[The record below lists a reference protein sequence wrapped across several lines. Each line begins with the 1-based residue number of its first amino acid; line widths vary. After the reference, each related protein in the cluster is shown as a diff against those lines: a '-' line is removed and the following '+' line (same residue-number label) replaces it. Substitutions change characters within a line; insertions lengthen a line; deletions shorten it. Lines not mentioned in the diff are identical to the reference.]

1 MKLLNKWLVVAL
13 AAVAFVGCDNNET
26 EPSVITTIKNFYL
39 TSTDS
44 VDVVDYTVFSVN
56 ADTFLIHEGVTYTGF
71 IQNRDSILYG
81 TSLKAVMPIV
91 TTANVV
97 SAIMFHD
104 TITYTGNDTLNF
116 EQPVRAT
123 VYAQNAD
130 TLQRYLI
137 KTNVHKIDHELY
149 VWDECDYPKTTAT
162 INAERAVM
170 VNGAIYLFR
179 HLDDKVAL
187 HTNASEANGTWNEI
201 ATTGLPVEA
210 VKNIIYH
217 NGKFYSAINDKIYTS
232 TDGSS
237 WNEETLSG
245 IALQQLLF
253 AQDNEIFALTTDSVV
268 VLDLE
273 DDEKEWTL
281 AARCGDDFPMNDFAV
296 VSEQSPS
303 GKMRYALVGG
313 TTKSG
318 NPAAVWSTENGRY
331 WVNFDGNGRKFPARK
346 NPAVVAYDH
355 NLLMFGGE
363 ENGSLASEVLL
374 SPDFGLTWKTAD
386 SKIVPTDYTPTTE
399 SSILNGNE
407 WRIFIVG
414 GKNADGSFVQR
425 IWSGRK
431 NETYFKEYR

>member
-13 AAVAFVGCDNNET
+13 AVAAFVACDDEDT
-26 EPSVITTIKNFYL
+26 EPSVDTTIKSFYL
-39 TSTDS
+39 ISTNS
-44 VDVVDYTVFSVN
+44 IDVVDYTIFSVN
-56 ADTFLIHEGVTYTGF
+56 ADTLLVHEGVTYTGF

-81 TSLKAVMPIV
+81 TSLKAVMPVI
-91 TTANVV
+91 TTANVI

-116 EQPVRAT
+116 EQPIRAT

-149 VWDECDYPKTTAT
+149 VWDERDYPKTDLT
-162 INAERAVM
+162 IKAERAVM
-170 VNGAIYLFR
+170 VDGAIYLFR
-179 HLDDKVAL
+179 HLGDKVAL
-187 HTNASEANGTWNEI
+187 HTNASAANGTWNEI
-201 ATTGLPVEA
+201 APTGLPEEA
-210 VKNIIYH
+210 VKNIIYCET
-217 NGKFYSAINDKIYTS
+217 GFYSVVNDKIYTS
-232 TDGSS
+232 ADGSS

-245 IALQQLLF
+245 IVLQQLLF
-253 AQDNEIFALTTDSVV
+253 AQNNEIFALTTDSVV
-268 VLDLE
+268 VSTD
-273 DDEKEWTL
+273 KGKNWTL

-318 NPAAVWSTENGRY
+318 NPANVWSTENGRY
-331 WVNFDGNGRKFPARK
+331 WVNFGENGRTFPSRK
-346 NPAVVAYDH
+346 NAAVLAYDH

-363 ENGSLASEVLL
+363 ENGVLANEILI
-374 SPDFGLTWKTAD
+374 SPDFGLTWKKAD
-386 SKIVPTDYTPTTE
+386 SKIVPTNYTPTTE
-399 SSILNGNE
+399 SSILNGAE

-414 GKNADGSFVQR
+414 GKNADGNFVQR

>member
-13 AAVAFVGCDNNET
+13 TVVALVGCNNNET
-26 EPSVITTIKNFYL
+26 EPSVITTIKGFYL

-44 VDVVDYTVFSVN
+44 TDVVDYTLFSVN
-56 ADTFLIHEGVTYTGF
+56 ADTSLVHNGVTYTGF

-137 KTNVHKIDHELY
+137 KANVHQIDHELY
-149 VWDECDYPKTTAT
+149 VWDERDYPETTST
-162 INAERAVM
+162 IVAEQAVM
-170 VNGAIYLFR
+170 VEGAIYLFR

-187 HTNASEANGTWNEI
+187 HINASAAEGDWDEFATNLPTEAM
-201 ATTGLPVEA
+201 
-210 VKNIIYH
+210 KNIIYYK
-217 NGKFYSAINDKIYTS
+217 NVFYAAVGDKFYSS
-232 TDGSS
+232 EDGRS
-237 WNEETLSG
+237 WNATTLSG

-253 AQDNEIFALTTDSVV
+253 AQNNEIFALTTDSVMV
-268 VLDLE
+268 SADGGATW
-273 DDEKEWTL
+273 KL
-281 AARCGDDFPMNDFAV
+281 AAHCGNDFPMKDFSL

-303 GKMRYALVGG
+303 GRMRYALVGG
-313 TTKSG
+313 TTKNG

-331 WVNFDGNGRKFPARK
+331 WVNFGENGRSFPERA
-346 NPAVVAYDH
+346 NAAVVAYDH
-355 NLLMFGGE
+355 NLLMFGGK
-363 ENGSLASEVLL
+363 ENGTTASEVLI
-374 SPDFGLTWKTAD
+374 SPDFGLTWKNAD
-386 SKIVPTDYTPTTE
+386 TKIVPTAYVPTTH
-399 SSILNGNE
+399 SSILNGKD

-414 GKNADGSFVQR
+414 GKDADGKFVQR

>member
-13 AAVAFVGCDNNET
+13 AVVAFVACNDEDT
-26 EPSVITTIKNFYL
+26 EPSVDTTIKSFYL
-39 TSTDS
+39 ISTDS
-44 VDVVDYTVFSVN
+44 IDVVDYTIFSVN
-56 ADTFLIHEGVTYTGF
+56 ADTFLVHEGVTYTGF

-81 TSLKAVMPIV
+81 TSLKAVMPVI
-91 TTANVV
+91 TTANVI

-149 VWDECDYPKTTAT
+149 VWDVRDYPKTDLT
-162 INAERAVM
+162 IKAERAVM
-170 VNGAIYLFR
+170 VDGAIYLFR
-179 HLDDKVAL
+179 DIDGKVAL
-187 HTNASEANGTWNEI
+187 HINASDAQGVWNES
-201 ATTGLPVEA
+201 APTGLPVEA
-210 VKNIIYH
+210 VKNIIYCET
-217 NGKFYSAINDKIYTS
+217 GFYSVVNDKIYTS
-232 TDGSS
+232 ADGSS

-253 AQDNEIFALTTDSVV
+253 AQNNEIFALTTDSVV
-268 VLDLE
+268 VSTD
-273 DDEKEWTL
+273 KGKNWTL
-281 AARCGDDFPMNDFAV
+281 AARCGDDFPMNDFSV

-318 NPAAVWSTENGRY
+318 NPASVWSTENGSY
-331 WVNFDGNGRKFPARK
+331 WVNFGENGRTFPARK
-346 NPAVVAYDH
+346 NPAVLAYDH

-363 ENGSLASEVLL
+363 ENGTLVSEVLI

-386 SKIVPTDYTPTTE
+386 SKIVPTNYTPTTE
-399 SSILNGNE
+399 SSILNGAE

-414 GKNADGSFVQR
+414 GKNADGNFVQR